1 MLAPKAL
8 FENGMS
14 ITPETENLV
23 LRVIAAT
30 FEVLEGDIKTLLKTN
45 GKLTLVFENEYMKV
59 VIKKNE
65 KGEVTIHSE

>member
-8 FENGMS
+8 FENGMP
-14 ITPETENLV
+14 ITSETENV
-23 LRVIAAT
+23 ILRVIAAT
-30 FEVLEGDIKTLLKTN
+30 FEVLEGDLKNLLKAN

-65 KGEVTIHSE
+65 KGEVTIQSE